1 MEILSTDNCIKQC
14 SCGCL
19 FRYDR
24 NDAHSD
30 TEQYWA
36 GFWKGGWE
44 TRRYSYVT
52 CPVCGK
58 RIVIK

>member
-1 MEILSTDNCIKQC
+1 MEILNTGNCIKQC

-19 FRYDR
+19 FKYNK
-24 NDAHSD
+24 NDINYN

-44 TRRYSYVT
+44 TRSYRYVL
-52 CPVCGK
+52 CPICNK
-58 RIVIK
+58 SIRIE

>member
-1 MEILSTDNCIKQC
+1 MEILNTGNCIKQC

-19 FRYDR
+19 FKYNK
-24 NDAHSD
+24 NDINYN

-44 TRRYSYVT
+44 TRSYRYIL
-52 CPVCGK
+52 CPICK
-58 RIVIK
+58 KSIRIE